1 MSQDTTWPA
10 IQAKLRLDVGIRL
23 QVPVL
28 LSLAQVKR
36 ETGARF
42 LQYLC
47 CPRNGKRCWRISK
60 PL

>member
-10 IQAKLRLDVGIRL
+10 IQAELRLDVGIRL

-42 LQYLC
+42 FAIPVLPPQ
-47 CPRNGKRCWRISK
+47 R
-60 PL
+60 

>member
-10 IQAKLRLDVGIRL
+10 IHAKLRLDVEIRL

-28 LSLAQVKR
+28 LPLAQVKR

-42 LQYLC
+42 FAIPVLPPQ
-47 CPRNGKRCWRISK
+47 R
-60 PL
+60 